1 MEDALFSTPAGR
13 ARLESELLPHW
24 LPHCRWFSG
33 KARGL
38 AALRIV
44 GAAKVGAAWLFAIES
59 TYADGTADTY
69 TVPLAIAPSGVDA
82 VAVIAELPGGRVL
95 CDATHTADFRAALF
109 GLFTTDSAHGAPRGE
124 SSAALAAMFPK
135 GTVPDSRVLKA
146 EQSNTSL
153 IYGERL
159 FVKLYR
165 RLVPGINPDA
175 EVTRFLSERTEF
187 RAIPAFF
194 GTVNWGE
201 SSLVLALELRANE
214 GDAWALALRE
224 IARDTPAS
232 RPAWLHLAH
241 RLGQRTGE
249 MHRALA
255 STDALAEFAPERV
268 QPGDIAR
275 VADRIRSNATSLR
288 SVLHAT
294 LPTLPAATR
303 ALAESALSIL
313 DRPVHIPTSL
323 LGWQTR
329 THGDYHLGQVLF
341 TGDDFII
348 IDFEGEPSRPL
359 AERRAKSPPLR
370 DVAGMLRSF
379 HYAAHA
385 GRHQSGASVE
395 QAEKWAS
402 QSQATFLAGWR
413 EATHASP
420 IAAADEAALLRFFL
434 LEKALYEI
442 AYELNNRPDWLD
454 IPLRG
459 LLAI

>member
-38 AALRIV
+38 AGLRIV
-44 GAAKVGAAWLFAIES
+44 DAAKLGAAWLFAIQS
-59 TYADGTADTY
+59 TYADGSADIY
-69 TVPLAIAPSGVDA
+69 TLPLSIASSGVDA
-82 VAVIAELPGGRVL
+82 VAVIAELPEDRVL
-95 CDATHTADFRAALF
+95 CDATHTAEFRAAL
-109 GLFTTDSAHGAPRGE
+109 LQSIATDSTHGALRGE
-124 SSAALAAMFPK
+124 SGAGLAAMFPK

-175 EVTRFLSERTEF
+175 EVLRFLSERTDF
-187 RAIPAFF
+187 RAIPAFC
-194 GTVNWGE
+194 GTVTWGE
-201 SSLVLALELRANE
+201 SALALALELRANE
-214 GDAWALALRE
+214 GDAWVLALRE
-224 IARDTPAS
+224 FTRDTPAS
-232 RPAWLHLAH
+232 RPAWLQLAH

-268 QPGDIAR
+268 QPGDLAR
-275 VADRIRSNATSLR
+275 MADRSNTASLR
-288 SVLHAT
+288 SVLHAR

-303 ALAESALSIL
+303 ALAESALLAL
-313 DRPVHIPTSL
+313 DRALPTPTTR
-323 LGWQTR
+323 LGWKTR

-348 IDFEGEPSRPL
+348 IDFEGEPARPL

-385 GRHQSGASVE
+385 GRRQSGASLE
-395 QAEKWAS
+395 QAEHWAS
-402 QSQATFLAGWR
+402 QSQAAFLAGWR

-459 LLAI
+459 LLTI